1 VIPIEGQYFVLRACL
16 QCFILGMLTLGWKEV
31 ERENRGCVMC
41 LSSRTTLQDCNPKS
55 SSTLYSID
63 SLKTILRLYSF
74 LRSPHPSC
82 FKRVVL
88 F

>member
-1 VIPIEGQYFVLRACL
+1 VISIEGQYFVLRACL
-16 QCFILGMLTLGWKEV
+16 QCFVLGMLTLGWNEV
-31 ERENRGCVMC
+31 ERENRGCFTC

-55 SSTLYSID
+55 APTLYSMA
-63 SLKTILRLYSF
+63 ILRLYSL
-74 LRSPHPSC
+74 LRSPHPSG

>member
-1 VIPIEGQYFVLRACL
+1 VTSIEGQRFVLRACL
-16 QCFILGMLTLGWKEV
+16 QYFVLGMLILGWNEV
-31 ERENRGCVMC
+31 ERENRGYITC

-55 SSTLYSID
+55 SPTLYSID
-63 SLKTILRLYSF
+63 LLKTILRLHLL
-74 LRSPHPSC
+74 LRSPHPSG